1 MSRSR
6 ESKYYAPGIETI
18 QRERFD
24 EIGLKPDDVT
34 PLDDVLKIPLFT
46 SRNSGRSR

>member
-1 MSRSR
+1 MSLPR
-6 ESKYYAPGIETI
+6 ESKYYAPGIETME
-18 QRERFD
+18 RERFD

-46 SRNSGRSR
+46 SRNSGKSR